1 MGFLN
6 TIAKG
11 TMAIARNS
19 VKMIYDHKET
29 GLLVAGVLAGTGAT
43 VLACRAT
50 IKAVDIIEEHNEIN
64 EMIKE
69 AKNYPEQYS
78 EEDEKQDK
86 VKNYLN
92 TGKKIALAYAPAA
105 ALGATSIFCLVAQHK
120 LLLNKVTTLEETVAS
135 LSAAYAAID
144 TAFRN
149 YRKRVVDKYGEE
161 EDRYFRYG
169 EHKETVDV
177 TTVDEKGKT
186 KKKKET
192 VTVVDD
198 ISDTGYAKF
207 ITYGNKLMC
216 YKDAQHHEVDWDRT
230 LRQIKCQESL
240 AQQKLECDG
249 YLFLND
255 VYDMLDLPKTKAGQ
269 VVGWI
274 FDPED
279 HSIDSHVDL
288 NIFRPV
294 NYQTINGYE
303 SDGIW
308 IDPNVDGVIIDKV
321 QGLWDI

>member
-1 MGFLN
+1 
-6 TIAKG
+6 
-11 TMAIARNS
+11 
-19 VKMIYDHKET
+19 
-29 GLLVAGVLAGTGAT
+29 
-43 VLACRAT
+43 
-50 IKAVDIIEEHNEIN
+50 
-64 EMIKE
+64 
-69 AKNYPEQYS
+69 
-78 EEDEKQDK
+78 
-86 VKNYLN
+86 
-92 TGKKIALAYAPAA
+92 
-105 ALGATSIFCLVAQHK
+105 
-120 LLLNKVTTLEETVAS
+120 
-135 LSAAYAAID
+135 
-144 TAFRN
+144 
-149 YRKRVVDKYGEE
+149 
-161 EDRYFRYG
+161 
-169 EHKETVDV
+169 
-177 TTVDEKGKT
+177 
-186 KKKKET
+186 
-192 VTVVDD
+192 
-198 ISDTGYAKF
+198 
-207 ITYGNKLMC
+207 MC